1 MSFAEA
7 FTEGFVGAYRDSFD
21 STSRT
26 IQLRAKDDAERIRK
40 KKEEL
45 DKATKAD
52 QEILSS
58 AKTLAANLGHDSP
71 EAVTIIANQLK
82 AGATY
87 ASLTSAFASG
97 RLSFTGTP
105 GGASTQNAVF
115 NPGDE
120 DQQTT
125 DALEATPE
133 DAEII
138 PFGSGSS
145 VDSSQPVED
154 PRAAPTVPSSGA
166 PDTSSPA
173 ASDGSTG
180 GGGFGLRVNP
190 RTQTPTVNLAVA
202 RDNLTKAQQ
211 SGDPARIAQAE
222 YRLNQLLKVEESRG
236 AARSSGEVRTFVK
249 VDENGKPTFTQGYIR
264 QTAQG
269 PQLTD
274 TQDQPLEGFRPVA
287 DDERR
292 AGDEALKVINTRIT
306 NYNTSLQDVGS
317 ALVLA
322 DDVISIVNQNPEVLT
337 KVAGG
342 IQALTAFVRE
352 ANTAASIVGD
362 LIQSSQNKE
371 VTRDQFETTLNRSG
385 ALPNGVTVD
394 QLEGLDLST
403 ITNISERKALFDA
416 KVFLLAFRSGALEGQ
431 SGQAMSDKDYQRLLK
446 IVYASSNSETFQQQ
460 LNDYMRQGVS
470 TLERTSNSLNNSK
483 DGLIGRFEQQYG
495 YNPVAAVVSPVKDY
509 LSSDPRA
516 LAAYERVMA
525 TRGVGAPPATPSDTQ
540 AAPPAAATPTAPQA
554 PVEIPGY
561 TFVRIEGGRA
571 VYVPEGGGEE
581 LVDTRYTYQE
591 TN

>member
-7 FTEGFVGAYRDSFD
+7 FTKGFV
-21 STSRT
+21 TSYQQSSSDAAAGIRV
-26 IQLRAKDDAERIRK
+26 RAKEDAERIRRK
-40 KKEEL
+40 QEEL

-52 QEILSS
+52 QDRLSS
-58 AKTLAANLGHDSP
+58 AKTLAATFGQDSP
-71 EAVTIIANQLK
+71 EAVTVIYDQLR
-82 AGATY
+82 AGMTP
-87 ASLTSAFASG
+87 ASLTSGFASG
-97 RLSFTGTP
+97 RLSFAGTP

-120 DQQTT
+120 DQQTM
-125 DALEATPE
+125 DAFDEAPE
-133 DAEII
+133 DADVI
-138 PFGSGSS
+138 PFKGTSQTVSQASGGTGAAPAVPFSPSGS
-145 VDSSQPVED
+145 
-154 PRAAPTVPSSGA
+154 TGA
-166 PDTSSPA
+166 PA
-173 ASDGSTG
+173 ASGGSTG
-180 GGGFGLRVNP
+180 AGGFRLQVNQKP
-190 RTQTPTVNLAVA
+190 STAPTASLAVA
-202 RDNLTKAQQ
+202 YDQLDAAQK
-211 SGDPARIAQAE
+211 SGDPARVVQAE
-222 YRLNQLLKVEESRG
+222 ARVNQLLAAETARG
-236 AARSSGEVRTFVK
+236 SARKSGEVRTFVK

-274 TQDQPLEGFRPVA
+274 TQDQPLKGFRPVTE
-287 DDERR
+287 DEIR
-292 AGDEALKVINTRIT
+292 AGDESIKVINTRIT

-337 KVAGG
+337 RVAGG

-371 VTRDQFETTLNRSG
+371 VTRDQFEANLNRSG
-385 ALPNGVTVD
+385 VLPNGVTVD

-446 IVYASSNSETFQQQ
+446 IVYASSNPETFQQQ

-483 DGLIGRFEQQYG
+483 DGLIGRFQQQYG

-525 TRGVGAPPATPSDTQ
+525 TRGVGAPPAE
-540 AAPPAAATPTAPQA
+540 ATPTAPQA
-554 PVEIPGY
+554 PVDIPGY

-571 VYVPEGGGEE
+571 VYVPAGGGDE
-581 LVDTRYTYQE
+581 LVDTRYTY
-591 TN
+591 

>member
-7 FTEGFVGAYRDSFD
+7 FTKGFI
-21 STSRT
+21 TSYQQSSSDAAAGIRV
-26 IQLRAKDDAERIRK
+26 RAKEDADRIRK
-40 KKEEL
+40 KQEEL

-52 QEILSS
+52 QDLLSS
-58 AKTLAANLGHDSP
+58 AKTLAATFGQDSP
-71 EAVTIIANQLK
+71 EAVTVIYDQLR
-82 AGATY
+82 AGMTPV
-87 ASLTSAFASG
+87 SLTSGFASG
-97 RLSFTGTP
+97 RLSFAGTP
-105 GGASTQNAVF
+105 SGASTQNAVLDL
-115 NPGDE
+115 GDE
-120 DQQTT
+120 DQQTM
-125 DALEATPE
+125 DAFGDAPA
-133 DAEII
+133 DAEVI
-138 PFGSGSS
+138 PFGGTSQTVSQASGGTGAAPAVPFSPSGS
-145 VDSSQPVED
+145 
-154 PRAAPTVPSSGA
+154 TGA
-166 PDTSSPA
+166 PA
-173 ASDGSTG
+173 ASGGSTG
-180 GGGFGLRVNP
+180 AGGFRLQVNQKP
-190 RTQTPTVNLAVA
+190 PTAPTASLAVA
-202 RDNLTKAQQ
+202 YDQLTAAQQ
-211 SGDPARIAQAE
+211 SGDPTRIAQAE
-222 YRLNQLLKVEESRG
+222 ARVDQLL
-236 AARSSGEVRTFVK
+236 AAETARQSARNSGEVRQFVK
-249 VDENGKPTFTQGYIR
+249 VENGKPTFTSGYIQ

-269 PQLTD
+269 PVMTD
-274 TQDQPLEGFRPVA
+274 AQGQPLEGFRPVMP
-287 DDERR
+287 DERR
-292 AGDEALKVINTRIT
+292 AGDEALKVINPRIT

-337 KVAGG
+337 RVAGG

-371 VTRDQFETTLNRSG
+371 VTRDQFEATLNRSG

-483 DGLIGRFEQQYG
+483 DGLIGRFQQQYG

-540 AAPPAAATPTAPQA
+540 TAPPAAATPTAPQA
-554 PVEIPGY
+554 PVDIPGY

-571 VYVPEGGGEE
+571 VYVPAGGGDE
-581 LVDTRYTYQE
+581 LVDTRYTY
-591 TN
+591 